1 MKNTEV
7 MRVSK
12 HNTSFKVDKDNE
24 LMKFLMEKMPQNSRN
39 NIKSLLTQRRVMIDD
54 VIVSQY
60 NAPLKEGQI
69 VSITKTKITKHKL
82 EGVSIVYEDNDI
94 LVVEKERGILSV
106 ATQNEREKTAYNI
119 LKNYLKEKNPKDKI
133 FVVHR
138 LDRDTSGVM
147 IFAKSEKAQDILQTT
162 WNDSVKE
169 RTYVALVEG
178 NVKKDSDTIIS
189 YLAENKAMITYST
202 ANEEEGKKAV
212 SHYKVLKRNKN
223 YSLLEVNIETGRKN
237 QIRVHMQDL
246 GHPLIGDGRYGIDG
260 GPNPLGRLALHAFKL
275 CFYHPVTDQLMEFE
289 TPYPPAFKKLFLRK

>member
-1 MKNTEV
+1 M
-7 MRVSK
+7 SK

-39 NIKSLLTQRRVMIDD
+39 NIKSLLTQRRVMVDD

-106 ATQNEREKTAYNI
+106 ATQNEREKKAYNI

-202 ANEEEGKKAV
+202 DNEEEGKKAV

-246 GHPLIGDGRYGIDG
+246 RHSVVGDKKYGSTK
-260 GPNPLGRLALHAFKL
+260 NPIKRLGLHAHTIVFK
-275 CFYHPVTDQLMEFE
+275 HPITKEVLSFTSKIPE
-289 TPYPPAFKKLFLRK
+289 AFLSLFK

>member
-1 MKNTEV
+1 

-39 NIKSLLTQRRVMIDD
+39 NIKSLLTQRRVMVDD

-60 NAPLKEGQI
+60 NAPLKEGQK

-119 LKNYLKEKNPKDKI
+119 LKNYLKEKNSKDKI

-178 NVKKDSDTIIS
+178 NVKKNSDTIIS

-202 ANEEEGKKAV
+202 DNEEEGKKAV

-246 GHPLIGDGRYGIDG
+246 GHSVVGDKKYGSTK
-260 GPNPLGRLALHAFKL
+260 NPIKRLGLHAHTIVFK
-275 CFYHPVTDQLMEFE
+275 HPITKEVLSFTSKIPE
-289 TPYPPAFKKLFLRK
+289 AFLSLFK

>member
-1 MKNTEV
+1 M
-7 MRVSK
+7 
-12 HNTSFKVDKDNE
+12 
-24 LMKFLMEKMPQNSRN
+24 
-39 NIKSLLTQRRVMIDD
+39 
-54 VIVSQY
+54 
-60 NAPLKEGQI
+60 
-69 VSITKTKITKHKL
+69 
-82 EGVSIVYEDNDI
+82 
-94 LVVEKERGILSV
+94 
-106 ATQNEREKTAYNI
+106 
-119 LKNYLKEKNPKDKI
+119 
-133 FVVHR
+133 VHR

-202 ANEEEGKKAV
+202 DNEEEGKKAV

-246 GHPLIGDGRYGIDG
+246 RHSVVGDKKYGSTK
-260 GPNPLGRLALHAFKL
+260 NPIKRLGLHAHTIVFK
-275 CFYHPVTDQLMEFE
+275 HPITKEVLSFTSKIPE
-289 TPYPPAFKKLFLRK
+289 AFLSLFK

>member
-1 MKNTEV
+1 MSKQNT
-7 MRVSK
+7 
-12 HNTSFKVDKDNE
+12 NFKADKDCE
-24 LMKFLMEKMPQNSRN
+24 LMKFLMEKMPENSRN
-39 NIKSLLTQRRVMIDD
+39 SIKSLLTQRRVL
-54 VIVSQY
+54 VGEQVVSQY
-60 NAPLKEGQI
+60 NHLVKAGET
-69 VSITKTKITKHKL
+69 VSITKTKIIKHKL

-106 ATQNEREKTAYNI
+106 ATDNEREKTAYNT

-133 FVVHR
+133 FIVHR
-138 LDRDTSGVM
+138 LDRDTSGIM

-189 YLAENKAMITYST
+189 YLAENKAFITYST
-202 ANEEEGKKAV
+202 SNPEEGKKAV

-246 GHPLIGDGRYGIDG
+246 GHSVVGDKKYGSTK
-260 GPNPLGRLALHAFKL
+260 NPINRLGLHAHTIVFI
-275 CFYHPVTDQLMEFE
+275 HPIT
-289 TPYPPAFKKLFLRK
+289 KKLLSFTSKIPEQFLSIFN

>member
-1 MKNTEV
+1 M
-7 MRVSK
+7 SK

-39 NIKSLLTQRRVMIDD
+39 NIKSLLTQRRVMVDD

-94 LVVEKERGILSV
+94 LVVETERGILSV

-246 GHPLIGDGRYGIDG
+246 GHSVVGDKKYGSTK
-260 GPNPLGRLALHAFKL
+260 NPIKRLGLHAHTIVFK
-275 CFYHPVTDQLMEFE
+275 HPITKEVLSFTSKIPE
-289 TPYPPAFKKLFLRK
+289 AFLSLFK

>member
-39 NIKSLLTQRRVMIDD
+39 NIKSLLTQRRVMVDD

-60 NAPLKEGQI
+60 NAPLKEGQK

-119 LKNYLKEKNPKDKI
+119 LKNYLKEKNSKDKI

-178 NVKKDSDTIIS
+178 NVKKNSDTIIS

-202 ANEEEGKKAV
+202 DNEEEGKKAV

-246 GHPLIGDGRYGIDG
+246 GHSVVGDKKYGSTK
-260 GPNPLGRLALHAFKL
+260 NPIKRLGLHAHTIVFK
-275 CFYHPVTDQLMEFE
+275 HPITKEVLSFTSKIPE
-289 TPYPPAFKKLFLRK
+289 AFLSLFK

>member
-1 MKNTEV
+1 M
-7 MRVSK
+7 SK

-39 NIKSLLTQRRVMIDD
+39 NIKSLLTQRRVMVDD

-119 LKNYLKEKNPKDKI
+119 LKNYLKEKNSKDKI

-202 ANEEEGKKAV
+202 DNEEEGKKAV

-246 GHPLIGDGRYGIDG
+246 GHSVVGDKKYGSTK
-260 GPNPLGRLALHAFKL
+260 NPIKRLGLHAHTIVFK
-275 CFYHPVTDQLMEFE
+275 HPITKEVLSFTSKIPE
-289 TPYPPAFKKLFLRK
+289 AFLSLFK

>member
-60 NAPLKEGQI
+60 NAPLKEGQK

-246 GHPLIGDGRYGIDG
+246 GHSVVGDKKYGSTK
-260 GPNPLGRLALHAFKL
+260 NPIKRLGLHAHTIVFK
-275 CFYHPVTDQLMEFE
+275 HPITKEVLSFTSKIPE
-289 TPYPPAFKKLFLRK
+289 AFLSLFK

>member
-1 MKNTEV
+1 
-7 MRVSK
+7 VSK

-60 NAPLKEGQI
+60 NAPLKEGQK

-246 GHPLIGDGRYGIDG
+246 GHSVVGDKKYGSTK
-260 GPNPLGRLALHAFKL
+260 NPIKRLGLHAHTIVFK
-275 CFYHPVTDQLMEFE
+275 HPITKEVLSFTSKIPE
-289 TPYPPAFKKLFLRK
+289 AFLSLFK

>member
-1 MKNTEV
+1 M
-7 MRVSK
+7 SK
-12 HNTSFKVDKDNE
+12 HNISFKVDKDNE

-39 NIKSLLTQRRVMIDD
+39 NIKSLLTQRRVMVDD

-133 FVVHR
+133 FVIHR

-246 GHPLIGDGRYGIDG
+246 GHSVVGDKKYGSTK
-260 GPNPLGRLALHAFKL
+260 NPIKRLGLHAHTIVFK
-275 CFYHPVTDQLMEFE
+275 HPITKEVLSFTSKIPE
-289 TPYPPAFKKLFLRK
+289 AFLSLFK

>member
-1 MKNTEV
+1 M
-7 MRVSK
+7 SK

-39 NIKSLLTQRRVMIDD
+39 NIKSLLTQRRVMVDD

-60 NAPLKEGQI
+60 NAPLKEGQK

-119 LKNYLKEKNPKDKI
+119 LKNYLKEKNSKDKI

-178 NVKKDSDTIIS
+178 NVKKNSDTIIS

-202 ANEEEGKKAV
+202 DNEEEGKKAV

-246 GHPLIGDGRYGIDG
+246 GHSVVGDKKYGSTK
-260 GPNPLGRLALHAFKL
+260 NPIKRLGLHAHTIVFK
-275 CFYHPVTDQLMEFE
+275 HPITKEVLSFTSKIPE
-289 TPYPPAFKKLFLRK
+289 AFLSLFK

>member
-1 MKNTEV
+1 M
-7 MRVSK
+7 SK

-39 NIKSLLTQRRVMIDD
+39 NIKSLLTQRRVMVDD

-60 NAPLKEGQI
+60 NSPLKEGQI

-94 LVVEKERGILSV
+94 LVVEKERGVLSV

-202 ANEEEGKKAV
+202 DNEEEGKKAV

-246 GHPLIGDGRYGIDG
+246 GHSVVGDKKYGSTK
-260 GPNPLGRLALHAFKL
+260 NPIKRLGLHAHTIVFK
-275 CFYHPVTDQLMEFE
+275 HPITKEVLSFTSKIPE
-289 TPYPPAFKKLFLRK
+289 AFLSLFK

>member
-1 MKNTEV
+1 M
-7 MRVSK
+7 SK

-39 NIKSLLTQRRVMIDD
+39 NIKSLLTQRRVMVDD

-147 IFAKSEKAQDILQTT
+147 IFAKSEKTQDILQTT

-178 NVKKDSDTIIS
+178 NVKKNSDTIIS

-202 ANEEEGKKAV
+202 DNEEEGKKAV

-246 GHPLIGDGRYGIDG
+246 GHSVVGDKKYGSTK
-260 GPNPLGRLALHAFKL
+260 NPIKRLGLHAHTIVFK
-275 CFYHPVTDQLMEFE
+275 HPITKEVLSFTSKIPE
-289 TPYPPAFKKLFLRK
+289 AFLSLFK

>member
-1 MKNTEV
+1 M
-7 MRVSK
+7 SK

-24 LMKFLMEKMPQNSRN
+24 LMKFLMEKMPENSRN
-39 NIKSLLTQRRVMIDD
+39 SIKSLLTQRRVMVDEK
-54 VIVSQY
+54 VVSQY
-60 NAPLKEGQI
+60 NAPLKAGQI
-69 VSITKTKITKHKL
+69 VSIGKTRITKHNL
-82 EGVSIVYEDNDI
+82 DGVSIVFEDKDI

-106 ATQNEREKTAYNI
+106 ATKNEREKTAYNI
-119 LKNYLKEKNPKDKI
+119 LKNYLKEKDPKDKI

-178 NVKKDSDTIIS
+178 NVKKDRDTIIS
-189 YLAENKAMITYST
+189 YLAENKAMVTYST
-202 ANEEEGKKAV
+202 TNEEEGKKAI

-223 YSLLEVNIETGRKN
+223 FSLLEVNIETGRKN

-246 GHPLIGDGRYGIDG
+246 GHSVVGDKKYGSTK
-260 GPNPLGRLALHAFKL
+260 NPIRRLGLHAHTIVFV
-275 CFYHPVTDQLMEFE
+275 HPITKEVLSFTSKIPD
-289 TPYPPAFKKLFLRK
+289 AFLSVF

>member
-1 MKNTEV
+1 M
-7 MRVSK
+7 SK

-39 NIKSLLTQRRVMIDD
+39 NIKSLLTQRRVMVDD

-82 EGVSIVYEDNDI
+82 EGVYIVYEDNDI

-202 ANEEEGKKAV
+202 DNEEEGKKAV

-246 GHPLIGDGRYGIDG
+246 RHSVVGDKKYGSTK
-260 GPNPLGRLALHAFKL
+260 NPIKRLGLHAHTIVFK
-275 CFYHPVTDQLMEFE
+275 HPITKEVLSFTSKIPE
-289 TPYPPAFKKLFLRK
+289 AFLSLFK

>member
-1 MKNTEV
+1 M
-7 MRVSK
+7 SK

-60 NAPLKEGQI
+60 NAPLKEGQK

-119 LKNYLKEKNPKDKI
+119 LKNYLKEKNSKDKI

-178 NVKKDSDTIIS
+178 NVKKNSDTIIS

-202 ANEEEGKKAV
+202 DNEEEGKKAV

-246 GHPLIGDGRYGIDG
+246 GHSVVGDKKYGSTK
-260 GPNPLGRLALHAFKL
+260 NPIKRLGLHAHTIVFK
-275 CFYHPVTDQLMEFE
+275 HPITKEVLSFTSKIPE
-289 TPYPPAFKKLFLRK
+289 AFLSLFK